1 MGRPAHRATTAAIQ
15 ALYPFMA
22 GRGLGSQGPY
32 IGQERYGGA
41 FCYDPWK
48 LYPEHLTN
56 PNMLVA
62 GQIGRGKSS
71 FVKSLIWRSSLF
83 GSRAAVLDPKGEYYP
98 LAAAHGVEPVKL
110 QPGGGLRLNPL
121 DAGPGAADLGP
132 DKVHLRRM
140 SLLQS
145 ISAAALKRDLRP
157 IERAACRIA
166 LDAVTSEVVVPTL
179 PAVADALMN
188 PSSAAA
194 AAIRTTP
201 DELAKASHDVALE
214 LRRLCDG
221 DLAGMFD
228 GETTVEVDWDGPLV
242 VLDLS
247 EMLDDD
253 GLAIL
258 MACATAW
265 IQAAIVRPGAG
276 HRFVVLDEAWRMLH
290 HLGTARWL
298 RTSLK
303 LARQYGVSNVV
314 VIHRLSDL
322 LAAGDADSEQVQLA
336 KGLLSDTETRVIYGQ
351 AQGEI
356 GATADLLGL
365 SQSDRG
371 LLPTLERGVA
381 IWKVGRSSHLV
392 EHRLGR
398 LEEPIVDTDAGMGP
412 AVGEVA

>member
-1 MGRPAHRATTAAIQ
+1 MGRPAHRATTASIQ

-22 GRGLGSQGPY
+22 GKGLGSQAIY
-32 IGQERYGGA
+32 IGQEWQGGA

-48 LYPEHLTN
+48 LYPNHLTN
-56 PNMLVA
+56 PNILVA

-71 FVKSLIWRSSLF
+71 FVKSVIWRSSVF
-83 GSRAAVLDPKGEYYP
+83 GSRAAVLDPKGEYHS
-98 LAAAHGVEPVKL
+98 LAAAMGVEPIKL

-121 DAGPGAADLGP
+121 DAGPGAVELGP
-132 DKVHLRRM
+132 DKVHRRRM

-145 ISAAALKRDLRP
+145 ISCAALKRDLRP

-166 LDAVTSEVVVPTL
+166 LESVTTGEAVPTL

-188 PSSAAA
+188 PSCAAA

-201 DELAKASHDVALE
+201 DELARASHDVALE

-228 GETTVEVDWDGPLV
+228 GQTTVEVDWDGPLV

-247 EMLDDD
+247 EMPDDE

-265 IQAAIVRPGAG
+265 IQAAVVRPGAG
-276 HRFVVLDEAWRMLH
+276 HRFIVLDEAWRMLN

-298 RTSLK
+298 RTSVK
-303 LARQYGVSNVV
+303 LARQCGVSNVI

-356 GATADLLGL
+356 GATAELLGL
-365 SQSDRG
+365 SQSDRAR
-371 LLPTLERGVA
+371 LPTLDRGEA
-381 IWKVGRSSHLV
+381 IWKVGRSTHLV

-398 LEEPIVDTDAGMGP
+398 LEEGIVDTDAGMGP
-412 AVGEVA
+412 AEKGVA

>member
-1 MGRPAHRATTAAIQ
+1 MGRPAHRATTASIQ

-22 GRGLGSQGPY
+22 GRGLGSQASY

-41 FCYDPWK
+41 FCYDPWE
-48 LYPEHLTN
+48 LYPDHLTN

-71 FVKSLIWRSSLF
+71 FVKTLIWRSSVF
-83 GSRAAVLDPKGEYYP
+83 GRQAAVLDPKGEYYP
-98 LAAAHGVEPVKL
+98 LAAAMGVEPIKL
-110 QPGGGLRLNPL
+110 QPGGGVRLNPL
-121 DAGPGAADLGP
+121 DAGPGAAELGS
-132 DKVHLRRM
+132 DKIHLRRM

-157 IERAACRIA
+157 IEKAACRIA
-166 LDAVTSEVVVPTL
+166 LNSVVTGATVPTL
-179 PAVADALMN
+179 PTVADALMN
-188 PSSAAA
+188 PSGAAA
-194 AAIRTTP
+194 ATIRTTP
-201 DELAKASHDVALE
+201 DELARASHDVALE

-228 GETTVEVDWDGPLV
+228 GETTVDVDWDGPLV

-247 EMLDDD
+247 EMLDDE

-265 IQAAIVRPGAG
+265 IQAAVVRPDAG
-276 HRFVVLDEAWRMLH
+276 YRFVVLDEAWRMLH

-336 KGLLSDTETRVIYGQ
+336 KGLLSDTETRVIYAQ

-356 GATADLLGL
+356 GETADLLGL
-365 SQSDRG
+365 SQSDRDR
-371 LLPTLERGVA
+371 LPTLERGAA
-381 IWKVGRSSHLV
+381 IWKVGRTSHVV
-392 EHRLGR
+392 EHHLGP
-398 LEEPIVDTDAGMGP
+398 LERPITDTDTGMAPGQTG
-412 AVGEVA
+412 AA

>member
-1 MGRPAHRATTAAIQ
+1 MGRPAHRATTASIQ

-22 GRGLGSQGPY
+22 GRGLGSQASY
-32 IGQERYGGA
+32 IGQERFGGA
-41 FCYDPWK
+41 FCYDPWE
-48 LYPEHLTN
+48 LYPRHLTN

-62 GQIGRGKSS
+62 GKIGRGKSS
-71 FVKSLIWRSSLF
+71 FVKSLIWRGSLF
-83 GSRAAVLDPKGEYYP
+83 GRRAAVLDPKGEYYP
-98 LAAAHGVEPVKL
+98 LAAALGAEPIKL
-110 QPGGGLRLNPL
+110 QPGGGVRLNPL
-121 DAGPGAADLGP
+121 DAGPGAAEMGP

-166 LDAVTSEVVVPTL
+166 LDSVATGSTVPTL
-179 PAVADALMN
+179 SAVADALMN
-188 PSSAAA
+188 PSSAGA

-201 DELAKASHDVALE
+201 DELARASHDVALE

-228 GETTVEVDWDGPLV
+228 GETTVEVDWDGPMV

-247 EMLDDD
+247 EMLDDE

-265 IQAAIVRPGAG
+265 IQAAVVRPGAG
-276 HRFVVLDEAWRMLH
+276 FRFVVLDEAWRMLH

-356 GATADLLGL
+356 GATAELLGL
-365 SQSDRG
+365 SKSDQER
-371 LLPTLERGVA
+371 LPTLERGAA

-392 EHRLGR
+392 DHHLGS
-398 LEEPIVDTDAGMGP
+398 LERPITDTDAGMTDRVSG
-412 AVGEVA
+412 VA

>member
-1 MGRPAHRATTAAIQ
+1 MGRPAHRATTASIQ

-22 GRGLGSQGPY
+22 GRGLGSQAAY
-32 IGQERYGGA
+32 IGHERFGGA
-41 FCYDPWK
+41 FCYDPWE
-48 LYPEHLTN
+48 LYPKHLTN

-71 FVKSLIWRSSLF
+71 FVKSLIWRGSLF
-83 GSRAAVLDPKGEYYP
+83 GRQAAVLDPKGEYYP
-98 LAAAHGVEPVKL
+98 LAAALGAEPIKL
-110 QPGGGLRLNPL
+110 QPGGGVRLNPL
-121 DAGPGAADLGP
+121 DAGPGAAEMGP

-166 LDAVTSEVVVPTL
+166 LDSVATGSTVPTL

-188 PSSAAA
+188 PSSAGA

-201 DELAKASHDVALE
+201 DELARASHDVALE

-228 GETTVEVDWDGPLV
+228 GETTVEVDWDGPIV

-247 EMLDDD
+247 EMLDDE

-265 IQAAIVRPGAG
+265 IQAAVVRPGAG
-276 HRFVVLDEAWRMLH
+276 FRFVDLDEAWRMLH

-322 LAAGDADSEQVQLA
+322 LAAGDAASEQVQLA

-356 GATADLLGL
+356 GATAELLGL
-365 SQSDRG
+365 SQADQKR
-371 LLPTLERGVA
+371 LPTLERGAA

-392 EHRLGR
+392 DHHLGP
-398 LEEPIVDTDAGMGP
+398 LERPIVDTDAGMTDRVEG
-412 AVGEVA
+412 AA

>member
-1 MGRPAHRATTAAIQ
+1 MGRPAHRATTASLQ

-22 GRGLGSQGPY
+22 GKGLGSNGTY
-32 IGQERYGGA
+32 IGQEWQGGA
-41 FCYDPWK
+41 FCYDPWR

-62 GQIGRGKSS
+62 GQLGRGKSS
-71 FVKSLIWRSSLF
+71 FVKSLIWRSSCF

-98 LAAAHGVEPVKL
+98 LAAAMGAEPIKL
-110 QPGGGLRLNPL
+110 EPGGGLRLNPL
-121 DAGPGAADLGP
+121 DAGPGAAELGP

-166 LDAVTSEVVVPTL
+166 LDAVTSGGAVPTL
-179 PAVADALMN
+179 PAVADGLMN
-188 PSSAAA
+188 PSTAAA
-194 AAIRTTP
+194 SSIRTTP
-201 DELAKASHDVALE
+201 DELARASHDVALE

-247 EMLDDD
+247 QMLDDE

-265 IQAAIVRPGAG
+265 IQAAVVRPGAG
-276 HRFVVLDEAWRMLH
+276 HRFIVLDEAWRMLN

-351 AQGEI
+351 AEGEI
-356 GATADLLGL
+356 GDTAELVGL
-365 SQSDRG
+365 SQSERG
-371 LLPTLERGVA
+371 RLPTLERGVA
-381 IWKVGRSSHLV
+381 IWKVGRSSHMV
-392 EHRLGR
+392 EHQLGW
-398 LEEPIVDTDAGMGP
+398 LERPIVDTDAAMASRAAG
-412 AVGEVA
+412 AA